1 MSDAEIKKILENSKT
16 IAMIGV
22 SSEKK
27 GEDPRNLKRKPA
39 NVVMKYMQDF
49 GYKVIPVNPFA
60 EGEVINGEKV
70 VKSLE
75 KISEKIDIVDI
86 FRPSKEAPVFAKDAV
101 KIGAKTLWLQYGIH
115 NDEAKKISEN
125 SNIKYVSDKCIKQ
138 EYQKLFQKSHPV
150 FPVLRDE

>member
-16 IAMIGV
+16 IAMVGV

-101 KIGAKTLWLQYGIH
+101 KIGAKTLWLQYGIQ